1 MLDECIR
8 YFKENKG
15 YKRIFYQMR
24 NKYISY
30 GKLSGNIII
39 DNPEK
44 IELEAVRGLL
54 GRVVEGNKIKFKI
67 SEFEKVLKESRFREI
82 ELIELLEGYFSESLI
97 TKKEKKLEKEVARE
111 LFFYWYN

>member
-97 TKKEKKLEKEVARE
+97 TKKEK
-111 LFFYWYN
+111 N